1 MAKEQAQS
9 LASVKAAEIATL
21 MIDEQSMFEQQR
33 LKAAREKEEKQKA
46 IEKREREMK
55 QAQ

>member
-1 MAKEQAQS
+1 M
-9 LASVKAAEIATL
+9 KAAEIATL

-33 LKAAREKEEKQKA
+33 LKAVREKEEKQKA

>member
-33 LKAAREKEEKQKA
+33 LKTVREKEEKQKA

>member
-33 LKAAREKEEKQKA
+33 LKAVREKEEKQKA